1 MVLLTKM
8 LIHIIVKLKLA
19 VYILVYDQ
27 IMDIA

>member
-1 MVLLTKM
+1 M